1 MAERHPKPLPD
12 GSVSTAPHEE
22 GEAAERGRNSPS
34 LPRGGR
40 GRAKRGQTSARWE
53 NISRGLYRFRS
64 NRLSMIGLFMLIFVL
79 LVAIFAPVIAPFPE
93 DATGKT
99 NVLERLQAP
108 SAEHFFGTD
117 KIGRD
122 IFSRVVIGTGLALQ
136 VGTLIILLATSIGV
150 TVGAIS
156 GYAGGWLDD
165 ILMRITDI
173 FLTVPALVLAIAIS
187 AALGKGIINTMIGI
201 SLVWWPGFA
210 RLTRSLVL
218 SLREEPF
225 VEAAYGIGAGHLRI
239 IFRHILPNAVSPII
253 IKMTTDFGFAVLTA
267 AALGFIGLGA
277 QPPTPEWGAMINDGR
292 RYFPDEWWIATFPGL
307 AIWLLVFSWNLI
319 GDGLRD
325 VLDPR
330 ARR

>member
-1 MAERHPKPLPD
+1 MADKTPLGPPVE
-12 GSVSTAPHEE
+12 SE
-22 GEAAERGRNSPS
+22 G
-34 LPRGGR
+34 
-40 GRAKRGQTSARWE
+40 GQTPHDTARSEPTGNGLDKNSARWD
-53 NISRGLYRFRS
+53 NLARGLYRFRS
-64 NRLSMIGLFMLIFVL
+64 NRLSMPGLLMLLFILFVA
-79 LVAIFAPVIAPFPE
+79 VFAPLIAPFPE
-93 DATGKT
+93 DASGAT

-108 SAEHFFGTD
+108 SEKHLFGTD

-122 IFSRVVIGTGLALQ
+122 IFSRVVMGTGLALQ
-136 VGTLIILLATSIGV
+136 VGTVIILLATTIGV
-150 TVGAIS
+150 TIGAIS

-165 ILMRITDI
+165 LLMRITDI

-187 AALGKGIINTMIGI
+187 AALGKGIINAMIGI

-225 VEAAYGIGAGHLRI
+225 VEAAYGIGAGHARI

-307 AIWLLVFSWNLI
+307 AIWLMVFSWNLI

-330 ARR
+330 SRR

>member
-1 MAERHPKPLPD
+1 MARSERRKT
-12 GSVSTAPHEE
+12 SK
-22 GEAAERGRNSPS
+22 RNE
-34 LPRGGR
+34 LR
-40 GRAKRGQTSARWE
+40 SARWE
-53 NISRGLYRFRS
+53 NFARGLYRFRS
-64 NRLSMIGLFMLIFVL
+64 NRLSMIGLLMLIFIL
-79 LVAIFAPVIAPFPE
+79 LVAVFAPVIAPFPE

-99 NVLERLQAP
+99 NVMVRLQAP
-108 SAEHFFGTD
+108 SAEHLFGTD

-122 IFSRVVIGTGLALQ
+122 IFSRVVMGTGLALQ
-136 VGTLIILLATSIGV
+136 VGTVIILLATSIGV
-150 TVGAIS
+150 AIGAIA
-156 GYAGGWLDD
+156 GYAGGWVDD
-165 ILMRITDI
+165 ILMRVTDI

-225 VEAAYGIGAGHLRI
+225 VEAAYGIGAGHMRI

>member
-1 MAERHPKPLPD
+1 MVDK
-12 GSVSTAPHEE
+12 SK
-22 GEAAERGRNSPS
+22 AAH
-34 LPRGGR
+34 
-40 GRAKRGQTSARWE
+40 SARWE
-53 NISRGLYRFRS
+53 NIARGVYRFRS
-64 NRLSMIGLFMLIFVL
+64 NTLSMVGLLMLIVIL
-79 LVAIFAPVIAPFPE
+79 LVAIFAPVIAPFPG
-93 DATGKT
+93 DAAGKT
-99 NVLERLQAP
+99 HVTERLLPP
-108 SAEHFFGTD
+108 SAEHAFGTD
-117 KIGRD
+117 KVGRD
-122 IFSRVVIGTGLALQ
+122 IFSRVVMGTGLALQ
-136 VGTLIILLATSIGV
+136 VGTVIIILATSIGV

-156 GYAGGWLDD
+156 GYAGGWVDD
-165 ILMRITDI
+165 LLMRITDV

-187 AALGKGIINTMIGI
+187 AALGKGIINAMFGI

-307 AIWLLVFSWNLI
+307 AIWLMVFSWNLI

>member
-1 MAERHPKPLPD
+1 MDDSSTPKLKLTT
-12 GSVSTAPHEE
+12 GNMRT
-22 GEAAERGRNSPS
+22 
-34 LPRGGR
+34 
-40 GRAKRGQTSARWE
+40 ARWE
-53 NISRGLYRFRS
+53 NFARGVYRFRS
-64 NRLSMIGLFMLIFVL
+64 NSLSMIGLIMLIFVF
-79 LVAIFAPVIAPFPE
+79 LVAVFAPVIAPFPE
-93 DATGKT
+93 DATGTT
-99 NVLERLQAP
+99 NVMERLQPP
-108 SAEHFFGTD
+108 SAAHLFGTD

-122 IFSRVVIGTGLALQ
+122 IFSRVVMGTGLALQ
-136 VGTLIILLATSIGV
+136 VGTIIILLATTIGV
-150 TVGAIS
+150 TIGAVA
-156 GYAGGWLDD
+156 GYSGGWVDD

-173 FLTVPALVLAIAIS
+173 FLTVPALVLAIAMS
-187 AALGKGIINTMIGI
+187 AALGKGIVNTMIGI

-225 VEAAYGIGAGHLRI
+225 VEAAYGIGAGHMRI

-267 AALGFIGLGA
+267 AAMGFIGLGA

-307 AIWLLVFSWNLI
+307 AIWVMVFSWNLI

>member
-1 MAERHPKPLPD
+1 MVERPPPPSPLPQN
-12 GSVSTAPHEE
+12 E
-22 GEAAERGRNSPS
+22 G
-34 LPRGGR
+34 GGETLVEKPK
-40 GRAKRGQTSARWE
+40 RARSARWE
-53 NISRGLYRFRS
+53 NMARGIYRFRS
-64 NRLSMIGLFMLIFVL
+64 NKLSMLGLAMLIFIL
-79 LVAIFAPVIAPFPE
+79 LVAIFAPVIAPYPE
-93 DATGKT
+93 DAAGKT
-99 NVLERLQAP
+99 RVAARLQAP
-108 SAEHFFGTD
+108 SEDFAFGTD

-122 IFSRVVIGTGLALQ
+122 IFSRVVMGTGLALQ
-136 VGTLIILLATSIGV
+136 VGTVIILLATTIGV
-150 TVGAIS
+150 TIGAIS

-165 ILMRITDI
+165 LLMRITDI

-187 AALGKGIINTMIGI
+187 AALGKGIINAMIGI

-307 AIWLLVFSWNLI
+307 AIWLMVFSWNLI

-330 ARR
+330 SRR

>member
-1 MAERHPKPLPD
+1 MDDSSTPKQKLTT
-12 GSVSTAPHEE
+12 GNMGT
-22 GEAAERGRNSPS
+22 
-34 LPRGGR
+34 
-40 GRAKRGQTSARWE
+40 ARWE
-53 NISRGLYRFRS
+53 NFSRGVYRFRS
-64 NRLSMIGLFMLIFVL
+64 NSLSMIGLIMLIFVF
-79 LVAIFAPVIAPFPE
+79 LVAVFAPVIAPFPE

-99 NVLERLQAP
+99 NVTERLQPP
-108 SAEHFFGTD
+108 SSAHLFGTD

-122 IFSRVVIGTGLALQ
+122 IFSRVVMGTGLALQ
-136 VGTLIILLATSIGV
+136 VGTIIILLATTIGV
-150 TVGAIS
+150 TIGAVA
-156 GYAGGWLDD
+156 GYSGGWVDD

-173 FLTVPALVLAIAIS
+173 FLTVPALVLAIAMS
-187 AALGKGIINTMIGI
+187 AALGKGIVNTMIGI

-225 VEAAYGIGAGHLRI
+225 VEAAYGIGAGHMRI

-267 AALGFIGLGA
+267 AAMGFIGLGA

-307 AIWLLVFSWNLI
+307 AIWVMVFSWNLI

>member
-1 MAERHPKPLPD
+1 MADSSKPKRKRK
-12 GSVSTAPHEE
+12 SF
-22 GEAAERGRNSPS
+22 AAGP
-34 LPRGGR
+34 
-40 GRAKRGQTSARWE
+40 RWE
-53 NISRGLYRFRS
+53 NITRGLYRFRS
-64 NRLSMIGLFMLIFVL
+64 NYLSMVGLTMLIFIF
-79 LVAIFAPVIAPFPE
+79 LVAVFAPVIAPFPE

-99 NVLERLQAP
+99 RVIARLLPP
-108 SAEHFFGTD
+108 SAEFAFGTD

-122 IFSRVVIGTGLALQ
+122 IFSRVVMGTPLAFQ
-136 VGTLIILLATSIGV
+136 VGIVIILLATSIGV
-150 TVGAIS
+150 TIGAVA
-156 GYAGGWLDD
+156 GYAGGWVDD
-165 ILMRITDI
+165 ILMRVTDI
-173 FLTVPALVLAIAIS
+173 FLTVPPLVLVIAVT
-187 AALGKGIINTMIGI
+187 AALGKGIVNTMIGV
-201 SLVWWPGFA
+201 SVVWWPGFA

-225 VEAAYGIGAGHLRI
+225 VEAAYGIGAGHARI

-292 RYFPDEWWIATFPGL
+292 LYFPDEWWIATFPGM
-307 AIWLLVFSWNLI
+307 AIWLMVFSWNLL